1 MQIFQTRQFLF
12 QTALCLFY
20 LASCFLILLQHTA
33 VITVQS
39 LHILTFTQKITET
52 SGSEQKLQIIV
63 ISPFIHVFNTYL
75 HGSILLILNT
85 YSFCQLILS
94 PGDLCFFIRNILFQ
108 PLQLITNLF
117 QIIIKT
123 AQLSQ

>member
-75 HGSILLILNT
+75 HGSILLIL
-85 YSFCQLILS
+85 S